1 MSNPKGRTLPNA
13 ISMYFVM
20 LAIYCLDIFV
30 FQSDLTVLGDAFF
43 SRFFSFIIIFMY
55 TKASKDSLAILGIS
69 KKKEKFVAGGI
80 YGALFSLVP
89 LFLVMLGEVVYY
101 ASTDASM
108 LNLNFSP
115 PSLNYVRT
123 EGHMTSV
130 GVTAIY
136 IATTFFGSAFKEFFF
151 RGFLLKKMNKV
162 MNFFSA
168 NLFQAL
174 LYMSFILPSLA
185 RNFLR
190 GYYNSTTAKLAVF
203 IIIFYIVHETLAGI
217 KWGLMTRISGSTY
230 IATVDHF
237 LYVFLSNSFF
247 VTSRYET
254 WAFMLHMMAIQLV
267 SLAMTLVYYAVG
279 MKRINAKKLKE
290 KQEEEEAKAR
300 REARRKEREA
310 NRVIKSKIEPLEE
323 ISPEYYRSIASDA
336 RRKSRQDEDSDA
348 PLENTVFIENAIQEK
363 PTAESAEDSDVDD
376 FLKKMTRQMRRSEE
390 PTRSDEIT
398 EDFDS
403 DDFLKAYQ
411 NGKSHHHRHSG
422 HSHHHHSH
430 HHHSEEKM
438 KEETTQENNTTEK
451 DSVAVPVRKKMAK
464 KPKRTL
470 AQKIRDLGGVDDSSS
485 NDLIL

>member
-123 EGHMTSV
+123 EGHMTPV
-130 GVTAIY
+130 GVTVIY

-151 RGFLLKKMNKV
+151 RGFMLKKMNKV

-203 IIIFYIVHETLAGI
+203 IIIFYIVHETFAGI
-217 KWGLMTRISGSTY
+217 KWGLITRISGSTY

-247 VTSRYET
+247 ITSRYET

-267 SLAMTLVYYAVG
+267 SFAMVLVYYAVG

-300 REARRKEREA
+300 KEARRKEREA
-310 NRVIKSKIEPLEE
+310 NRVIRSKIEPLEE
-323 ISPEYYRSIASDA
+323 ISAENYRSIATDA
-336 RRKSRQDEDSDA
+336 RRAEREDDNPDA
-348 PLENTVFIENAIQEK
+348 PLESTVFIEDAIREQ
-363 PTAESAEDSDVDD
+363 PTDDRTGDSDVDD
-376 FLKKMTRQMRRSEE
+376 FLKRMTREMRKREE
-390 PTRSDEIT
+390 PARSDEIT

-403 DDFLKAYQ
+403 DDFLEAYQ
-411 NGKSHHHRHSG
+411 SGKTHRHRHSG
-422 HSHHHHSH
+422 HSHHRHSH
-430 HHHSEEKM
+430 SSRSEEKA
-438 KEETTQENNTTEK
+438 KEETTQDKNSPEK
-451 DSVAVPVRKKMAK
+451 VMETIPVKKKMAK

-485 NDLIL
+485 NDLI